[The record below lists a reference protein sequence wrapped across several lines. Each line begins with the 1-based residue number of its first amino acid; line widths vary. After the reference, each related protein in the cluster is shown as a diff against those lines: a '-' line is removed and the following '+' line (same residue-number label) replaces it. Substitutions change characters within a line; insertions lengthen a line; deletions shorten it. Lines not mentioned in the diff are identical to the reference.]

1 MLKTR
6 NAELES
12 KLEAT
17 EKLVIEQAKKT
28 VKVQTQMLRLAEDA
42 MEKEA
47 KSFEQLKKYLAK
59 NLDLERKVGNL
70 QIDVELARQE
80 GLIQQNRALSV
91 EQERMEEVAANFF
104 LNLFSSFA
112 HTRTVELLD
121 HNDHESR

>member
-17 EKLVIEQAKKT
+17 EKMVIEQAKKT

-91 EQERMEEVAANFF
+91 EQERMEEKLAMAKRGVFVDPPAP
-104 LNLFSSFA
+104 SGS
-112 HTRTVELLD
+112 
-121 HNDHESR
+121 